1 MLRSMR
7 KVTSGLFAS
16 VDGVVQDPYKYQYD
30 SFDAELGTA
39 MTAWMERTETV
50 LLGKQSYLEWS
61 EWWPRHEDDPFGR
74 WINPIEK
81 HVASTTL
88 GDDLS
93 WQNAHRIQGDVDDFV
108 RELRAGDGGDVAV
121 TGSVTLV
128 RHLLFAGLLDELQL
142 MTHPA
147 IAGAGRRLF
156 EPTDPPTRLRL
167 VQSVV
172 TSKGNVLST
181 YAPFAG

>member
-7 KVTSGLFAS
+7 KVTSGLFTS
-16 VDGVVQDPYKYQYD
+16 VDGVVQDPFRFQYD

-39 MTAWMERTETV
+39 MGDWMSRTETV

-61 EWWPRHEDDPFGR
+61 EWWPAHEDDPFGQ

-88 GDDLS
+88 GDDLT

-108 RELRAGDGGDVAV
+108 RGLKAGDGGDIAV

-147 IAGAGRRLF
+147 IAGAGRKLF

-181 YAPFAG
+181 YAPFAD